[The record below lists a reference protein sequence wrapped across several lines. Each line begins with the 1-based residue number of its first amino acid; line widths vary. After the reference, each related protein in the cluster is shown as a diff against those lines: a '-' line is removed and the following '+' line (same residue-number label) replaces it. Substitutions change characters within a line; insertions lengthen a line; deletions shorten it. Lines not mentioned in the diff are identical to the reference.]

1 MDGSGISEQ
10 DGYTEETSVDVCMQL
25 DTADCTKY
33 QVYKLNPRER
43 FLAPPPPTLLLS
55 ILFMTQMSTSLNKIN
70 ILFYYFWVMLG

>member
-43 FLAPPPPTLLLS
+43 FLS
-55 ILFMTQMSTSLNKIN
+55 ILCMTQFSTDLNKIN
-70 ILFYYFWVMLG
+70 ILFHYFRVMLE

>member
-43 FLAPPPPTLLLS
+43 FLDPPPSHSPS
-55 ILFMTQMSTSLNKIN
+55 INFVHDLDVNQFKQN
-70 ILFYYFWVMLG
+70 